1 VFQEATIPWKSPVDA
16 LILGVGGH
24 LHDGGTAIDIYQ
36 NDKRVCE
43 ALPTY
48 GTGAGGM
55 SHGDGEHIKSMTSC
69 RLLSP
74 MKAGDTFHLVAK
86 YDMQKHAG
94 GKTDNGELDEVCQ
107 TQTLCLPRKRLTAW
121 TDHGRWYRL
130 VHDRAKGMNED

>member
-1 VFQEATIPWKSPVDA
+1 MFEEATIPWKSPVDA

-43 ALPTY
+43 AIPTY
-48 GTGAGGM
+48 GTGSGGM
-55 SHGDGEHIKSMTSC
+55 SHGDGEHIKAMTAC

-86 YDMQKHAG
+86 YDLNKHPG
-94 GKTDNGELDEVCQ
+94 GKTDNGELDEVCGVWQ
-107 TQTLCLPRKRLTAW
+107 TYLSSKQLTKWDRSWVLVRFCL
-121 TDHGRWYRL
+121 
-130 VHDRAKGMNED
+130 